1 MLKKKLIFDFRGL
14 WVDERIDKGGWDLS
28 NFFDRLQYKYF
39 KRVEKKL
46 LAQVDQIVV
55 LTKKVVSE
63 VVKLGANPS
72 SKITVIPCCVDF
84 NHFPLCDARTS
95 GVTFPYITKFN
106 AVQFLI
112 V

>member
-46 LAQVDQIVV
+46 LAQADQIMV

-72 SKITVIPCCVDF
+72 SKITVPK
-84 NHFPLCDARTS
+84 PLEQLPLMQSVPQTDEFINNNARKIIL
-95 GVTFPYITKFN
+95 FI
-106 AVQFLI
+106 L
-112 V
+112 